1 MGGHT
6 AIGSEK
12 SQDNILPISGA
23 AAPMSS
29 TCTLAPQ
36 EYRWAVARRWSQ
48 QRLRRDPPNRRLLHV
63 RAVDLVLPRTPA
75 AIAAWQGPQPPQ
87 L

>member
-36 EYRWAVARRWSQ
+36 ERLRAAGASSGCDETHQTVACSMSALSILFYLARRRPLQPDRGHS
-48 QRLRRDPPNRRLLHV
+48 LLS
-63 RAVDLVLPRTPA
+63 
-75 AIAAWQGPQPPQ
+75 
-87 L
+87 